1 MAKYNLAIVGATG
14 AVGREMI
21 KTVIQRKF
29 PFKTIRLFASSRSK
43 GLKIDVNGTETV
55 VEELTENSFDN
66 RDIDIALFSAGGSTS
81 KKFSPIA
88 AKNGTVV
95 VDNSSAFRM
104 DDSVPLV
111 VPEVNPDVLK
121 NHKNIIANPN
131 CSTIQMVVA
140 LKPIHDAGKIRRVI
154 VSTFQAVSGAGLK
167 AMAELRSQVDNY
179 LKNETLTI
187 NKFPYQI
194 AFNVIP
200 QIGNFLDDGYTQEE
214 EKMVNETKKIMGD
227 ASIEISATTVRV
239 PVFIGHSESV
249 NIETEKK
256 ITRKEAINL
265 LKKAKGIKVI
275 DDIKKSKYPIPINSE
290 GTDDVYVGR
299 IREDN
304 TIKYGLNMW
313 VVADNLRKGAA
324 LNAVQIA
331 EVLVKKKLIKV

>member
-1 MAKYNLAIVGATG
+1 MDKYNIAIVGATG

-21 KTVIQRKF
+21 KTVVQRKF
-29 PFKTIRLFASSRSK
+29 PYKSIRLFASSRSK
-43 GLKIDVNGTETV
+43 GLKINVAGKDIE
-55 VEELTENSFDN
+55 VEELTEHSFDN
-66 RDIDIALFSAGGSTS
+66 KDIDIALFSAGASTS
-81 KKFSPIA
+81 KKFAPFA

-104 DDSVPLV
+104 DDDIPLV
-111 VPEVNPDVLK
+111 VPEVNPEALK

-140 LKPIHDAGKIRRVI
+140 LKPIYDFAKIKRV
-154 VSTFQAVSGAGLK
+154 VVTTFQAVSGAGLK
-167 AMAELRSQVDNY
+167 AMAELRSQVESY
-179 LKNETLTI
+179 LKNELLTI
-187 NKFPYQI
+187 EKFPYQI

-200 QIGNFLDDGYTQEE
+200 QIGDFLEDGYTKEE
-214 EKMVNETKKIMGD
+214 EKMVNETKKIMED
-227 ASIEISATTVRV
+227 YSIEVSATTVRV

-256 ITRKEAINL
+256 VTRKEAINL
-265 LKKAKGIKVI
+265 LKKFKGIKVI
-275 DDIKKSKYPIPINSE
+275 DDIKKGKYPLPIDSE
-290 GTDDVYVGR
+290 GTDEVFVGR

-304 TIKYGLNMW
+304 SVKYGLNMW

-331 EVLVKKKLIKV
+331 EVLVKEKWL

>member
-1 MAKYNLAIVGATG
+1 MEKYNIAIVGATG

-29 PFKTIRLFASSRSK
+29 PYKSIRLFASSRSK
-43 GLKIDVNGTETV
+43 GLKIKVNGVDTI
-55 VEELTENSFDN
+55 VEELTETSFDN
-66 RDIDIALFSAGGSTS
+66 KDIDIALFSAGASTS
-81 KKFSPIA
+81 KKYAPLA

-104 DDSVPLV
+104 DDEVPLV
-111 VPEVNPDVLK
+111 VPEVNPHHLK

-140 LKPIHDAGKIRRVI
+140 LKPIHDAAKIRRVV

-167 AMAELRSQVDNY
+167 AMAELRSQVENY
-179 LKNETLTI
+179 LKNEELTI
-187 NKFPYQI
+187 EKFPYQI

-200 QIGNFLDDGYTQEE
+200 QIGDFLDDGYTKEE

-227 ASIEISATTVRV
+227 DSIEVSATTVRV

-249 NIETEKK
+249 NVETEKK
-256 ITRKEAINL
+256 ITRKDAINL
-265 LKKAKGIKVI
+265 LKKAPGIKVI
-275 DDIKKSKYPIPINSE
+275 DDIKKNKYPIPIDCD
-290 GTDDVYVGR
+290 GTDDVFVGR

-304 TIKYGLNMW
+304 TVKYGLNMW

-331 EVLVKKKLIKV
+331 EVLVKDKLL